1 VADDALVIF
10 TPSGRRGRFATGTTV
25 LDAARSLGVDID
37 SVCGGRGICG
47 RCQVT
52 QGLGAFPKHGIVS
65 QPGHL
70 SAFAPLEATYRE
82 EKGLAPDRRLS
93 CTAEVCGDVLIDVPP
108 ESQVHRQVVRKGLD
122 VRTFIVDPVVRL
134 HYVEVTP
141 PELASPSGDLARLFE
156 ALEREWQLT
165 GLEADL
171 EVVRALQPALEK
183 GKYGVTVAVHQG
195 RQVIAIWPGLHET
208 AYGVAIDIGSTTI
221 AGHLANLA
229 DGAVLASNG
238 VMNPQ
243 IRYGED
249 LMSRVSYA
257 MMHPDGAGEMTAA
270 VRKAL
275 DALIASLA
283 MRAGIKRAEILE
295 LAIVGNPIMHHL
307 LLGIDPTPLGGAP
320 FALATDRAVSTTAA
334 ALGLRA
340 HPGARVYVLPCIA
353 GHVGADTAGVI
364 LAEQPHRAERMTLV
378 VDVGTN
384 AEIVLGDKRRLLAAS
399 SPTGPAFE
407 GAQISG
413 GQRAAPGAIERV
425 RIDRETLEP
434 RFRVIGVDAWS
445 NEPAFATGVTDTGI
459 TGICGSGIIE
469 VIAEMFLAGIV
480 TEDGVIDGE
489 LAARSPRIVPDG
501 RTFSYVL
508 HEGDG
513 SGGGSGGGGAGPRI
527 AITQNDVR
535 AIQLGKAALYAG
547 VRLLMDRLAIDEVD
561 EIRLAGAFGSQ
572 IDPTHAM
579 ILGLIPDCDL
589 AHVRSAGNAAGT
601 GALIALLSGAART
614 EIEGVVRRVE
624 KIETA
629 VEPRFQ
635 QHFVEAMA
643 FPHKT
648 AAFPHLGAVVS
659 LPERIATTGAA
670 GADARNERRRRRT
683 VAIGTREDS

>member
-10 TPSGRRGRFATGTTV
+10 TPSGRRGRFAEGTTV
-25 LDAARSLGVDID
+25 LDAARALGVDID

-52 QGLGAFPKHGIVS
+52 QGLGEFPKHGITS
-65 QPGHL
+65 EPGHL
-70 SAFAPLEATYRE
+70 SAFAALEASYRD
-82 EKGLAPDRRLS
+82 EKGLAADRRLS
-93 CTAEVCGDVLIDVPP
+93 CTAQVCGDVLIDVPP

-122 VRTFIVDPVVRL
+122 VRTFTVDPVVRL

-141 PELASPSGDLARLFE
+141 PELASPTGDLARLFE

-171 EVVRALQPALEK
+171 DVIRALQPALEA
-183 GKYGVTVAVHQG
+183 GKYGVTVAVH
-195 RQVIAIWPGLHET
+195 RAHQVIAVWPGLHET

-243 IRYGED
+243 IRFGED

-257 MMHPDGAGEMTAA
+257 MMHPAGAGEMTAA

-275 DALIASLA
+275 DGLIASLA
-283 MRAGIKRAEILE
+283 MRAGIKRVEILE
-295 LAIVGNPIMHHL
+295 LALVGNPIMHHL
-307 LLGIDPTPLGGAP
+307 VLGIDPTPLGGAP
-320 FALATDRAVSTTAA
+320 FALATDRAVNTTAA
-334 ALGLRA
+334 ELGLRV

-364 LAEQPHRAERMTLV
+364 LAEEPHLAERLTLV

-413 GQRAAPGAIERV
+413 GQRAAPGAIERF
-425 RIDRETLEP
+425 RIDPATLEP

-445 NEPAFATGVTDTGI
+445 DEPAFAAGIADTPI
-459 TGICGSGIIE
+459 SGICGSGIIE
-469 VIAEMFLAGIV
+469 VVAEMFLAGIV
-480 TEDGVIDGE
+480 TEDGVIDGG
-489 LAARSPRIVPDG
+489 LATRTPRIVPDG

-508 HEGDG
+508 HAGDDAN
-513 SGGGSGGGGAGPRI
+513 AGDDTGRTSPGI

-535 AIQLGKAALYAG
+535 AIQLAKAALYAG
-547 VRLLMDRLAIDEVD
+547 VRLLMDQLAIDEVD
-561 EIRLAGAFGSQ
+561 EIHLAGAFGSQ

-648 AAFPHLGAVVS
+648 AAFPHLAAAVA
-659 LPERIATTGAA
+659 LPVRVATTDAA
-670 GADARNERRRRRT
+670 TRDARDERRRRRG
-683 VAIGTREDS
+683 VAIASRDDG

>member
-1 VADDALVIF
+1 MTGDALVIF
-10 TPSGRRGRFATGTTV
+10 TPAGRRGRFPTGTTV

-52 QGLGAFPKHGIVS
+52 QGLGEFAKHGITSAV
-65 QPGHL
+65 GHL
-70 SAFAPLEATYRE
+70 SAFATLEAAYRA
-82 EKGLAPDRRLS
+82 EKGLAADRRLS
-93 CTAEVCGDVLIDVPP
+93 CTATVSGDVLIDVPP

-122 VRTFIVDPVVRL
+122 VRTFTVDPVVRL

-141 PELASPSGDLARLFE
+141 PELASPTGDLARLFE
-156 ALEREWQLT
+156 ALEREWALT

-171 EVVRALQPALEK
+171 AVIRALQPALES
-183 GKYGVTVAVHQG
+183 GRYGVTVAVHEG
-195 RQVIAIWPGLHET
+195 RQVIGVWPGLHET
-208 AYGVAIDIGSTTI
+208 AYGVAIDVGSTTI

-229 DGAVLASNG
+229 DGAVMASNG

-243 IRYGED
+243 IRFGED

-257 MMHPDGAGEMTAA
+257 MMHPEGAGEMTAA

-275 DALIASLA
+275 DGLIASLA

-320 FALATDRAVSTTAA
+320 FALATDRAVRTTAA
-334 ALGLRA
+334 ELGLRA
-340 HPGARVYVLPCIA
+340 HPGARVYLLPCIA

-364 LAEQPHRAERMTLV
+364 LAEEPHLAERLTLV

-384 AEIVLGDKRRLLAAS
+384 AEIVLGDRRRLLAAS

-413 GQRAAPGAIERV
+413 GQRAAAGAIERV
-425 RIDRETLEP
+425 RIDRDTLEP
-434 RFRVIGVDAWS
+434 RFRVIGIDAWS
-445 NEPAFATGVTDTGI
+445 DERAFAEALGSPGI

-469 VIAEMFLAGIV
+469 VVAELFLAGVV
-480 TEDGVIDGE
+480 TEDGVIDGA
-489 LAARSPRIVPDG
+489 LAARTPRIVPDG

-508 HEGDG
+508 HEGSNG
-513 SGGGSGGGGAGPRI
+513 GPRI

-535 AIQLGKAALYAG
+535 AIQLAKAALYAG
-547 VRLLMDRLAIDEVD
+547 VRLLMDQLGVDAVD

-589 AHVRSAGNAAGT
+589 ANVRSAGNAAGT

-614 EIEGVVRRVE
+614 EIESVVRRVE

-635 QHFVEAMA
+635 EHFVEAMA

-648 AAFPHLGAVVS
+648 AAFPNLERIVA
-659 LPERIATTGAA
+659 LPERGAGGA
-670 GADARNERRRRRT
+670 GTDASNMRDQRRRRRA
-683 VAIGTREDS
+683 VAAGSREMG

>member
-1 VADDALVIF
+1 
-10 TPSGRRGRFATGTTV
+10 
-25 LDAARSLGVDID
+25 
-37 SVCGGRGICG
+37 
-47 RCQVT
+47 
-52 QGLGAFPKHGIVS
+52 
-65 QPGHL
+65 
-70 SAFAPLEATYRE
+70 
-82 EKGLAPDRRLS
+82 
-93 CTAEVCGDVLIDVPP
+93 
-108 ESQVHRQVVRKGLD
+108 
-122 VRTFIVDPVVRL
+122 
-134 HYVEVTP
+134 
-141 PELASPSGDLARLFE
+141 
-156 ALEREWQLT
+156 
-165 GLEADL
+165 
-171 EVVRALQPALEK
+171 
-183 GKYGVTVAVHQG
+183 
-195 RQVIAIWPGLHET
+195 VIAVWPGLHET
-208 AYGVAIDIGSTTI
+208 AYGVAIDVGSTTI

-243 IRYGED
+243 IRFGED

-257 MMHPDGAGEMTAA
+257 MMHPEGAGEMTTA

-275 DALIASLA
+275 DGLIATLA

-320 FALATDRAVSTTAA
+320 FALATDRAVRTTAA
-334 ALGLRA
+334 ELGLRA

-364 LAEQPHRAERMTLV
+364 LSEQPHQARRLTLV

-384 AEIVLGDKRRLLAAS
+384 AEIVLGDRHRLLAAS

-434 RFRVIGVDAWS
+434 RFRVIGIDAWS
-445 NEPAFATGVTDTGI
+445 NEPAFAEALAADGAAGI

-469 VIAEMFLAGIV
+469 VVAELFLAGV
-480 TEDGVIDGE
+480 VSPDGVIDGS
-489 LAARSPRIVPDG
+489 LAERTPRIVADG

-508 HEGDG
+508 REDP
-513 SGGGSGGGGAGPRI
+513 GGGPRI

-535 AIQLGKAALYAG
+535 AIQLAKAALYAG
-547 VRLLMDRLAIDEVD
+547 VRLLMDQLGVDAVD

-589 AHVRSAGNAAGT
+589 ANVRSAGNAAGT

-614 EIEGVVRRVE
+614 EIEGVVRTVE

-635 QHFVEAMA
+635 EHFVEAMA
-643 FPHKT
+643 FPHRT
-648 AAFPHLGAVVS
+648 AAFPNLGRVVP
-659 LPERIATTGAA
+659 LPAQRA
-670 GADARNERRRRRT
+670 GVASGPGGEAGRTRPEHRRRRRP
-683 VAIGTREDS
+683 VAASSREQG

>member
-1 VADDALVIF
+1 VADEALVIF
-10 TPSGRRGRFATGTTV
+10 TPSGRRGRFETGTSV

-52 QGLGAFPKHGIVS
+52 QGLGEFPKHGITS
-65 QPGHL
+65 EPGHL
-70 SAFAPLEATYRE
+70 SALADLERTYRT
-82 EKGLAPDRRLS
+82 EKGLAVDRRLS
-93 CTAEVCGDVLIDVPP
+93 CTATVCGDVLIDVPP

-134 HYVEVTP
+134 YYVEVTP

-156 ALEREWQLT
+156 ALEREWALT
-165 GLEADL
+165 GLEADIA
-171 EVVRALQPALEK
+171 VVRALQPALEA
-183 GKYGVTVAVHQG
+183 GKYGVTVAVHEG
-195 RQVIAIWPGLHET
+195 RQVIGIWPGLHET
-208 AYGVAIDIGSTTI
+208 AYGVAIDVGSTTI

-243 IRYGED
+243 IRFGED

-257 MMHPDGAGEMTAA
+257 MMHPEGAGEMTAA

-275 DALIASLA
+275 DGLIASLA

-320 FALATDRAVSTTAA
+320 FALATDRAVKTTAA
-334 ALGLRA
+334 ELGLRA
-340 HPGARVYVLPCIA
+340 HPGARVYILPCIA

-364 LAEQPHRAERMTLV
+364 LAEEPHEAERMTLV

-413 GQRAAPGAIERV
+413 GQRAAPGAVERV

-445 NEPAFATGVTDTGI
+445 NDPEFRVGVAETGI

-469 VIAEMFLAGIV
+469 VVAEMFLAGII
-480 TEDGVIDGE
+480 TEDGVIDGG
-489 LAARSPRIVPDG
+489 LAARTARIVPDG

-508 HEGDG
+508 HESDGSGDG
-513 SGGGSGGGGAGPRI
+513 SGGGRRI

-535 AIQLGKAALYAG
+535 AIQLAKAALYAG
-547 VRLLMDRLAIDEVD
+547 VRLLMDQLDIGGLD

-572 IDPTHAM
+572 IDPVHAM
-579 ILGLIPDCDL
+579 IIGLIPDCDL

-614 EIEGVVRRVE
+614 EIEDVVRRVE

-635 QHFVEAMA
+635 EHFVEAMA

-648 AAFPHLGAVVS
+648 ADFPNLGKVVV
-659 LPERIATTGAA
+659 LPARRTASNGA
-670 GADARNERRRRRT
+670 GGGSDPRNERRRRRS
-683 VAIGTREDS
+683 VAIGTMEDA

>member
-1 VADDALVIF
+1 MSPATADPAEPFVIF
-10 TPSGRRGRFATGTTV
+10 TPSGRRGRFPEGTTV

-52 QGLGAFPKHGIVS
+52 PGLGTFPKHGITS
-65 QPGHL
+65 EPGHL
-70 SAFAPLEATYRE
+70 SAFAELEATYRA
-82 EKGLAPDRRLS
+82 EKGLASDRRLS
-93 CTAEVCGDVLIDVPP
+93 CTATVCGDVLIDVPP
-108 ESQVHRQVVRKGLD
+108 ESQVHRQVVRKDLD
-122 VRTFIVDPVVRL
+122 IRTFTVDPVIRL
-134 HYVEVTP
+134 HYVQVTP

-165 GLEADL
+165 DLHADL
-171 EVVRALQPALEK
+171 QVVRALQPALE
-183 GKYGVTVAVHQG
+183 GGRYGVTVAVHGG
-195 RQVIAIWPGLHET
+195 REVIGIWPGLHET
-208 AYGVAIDIGSTTI
+208 AYGVAIDVGSTTI

-243 IRYGED
+243 IRFGED

-257 MMHPDGAGEMTAA
+257 MMHPEGAGEMTAA

-275 DALIASLA
+275 DGLIASLA

-320 FALATDRAVSTTAA
+320 FALATDRAVRTTAA
-334 ALGLRA
+334 ELGLRA

-364 LAEQPHRAERMTLV
+364 LAEEPQKAERMTLV

-407 GAQISG
+407 GAQISA

-425 RIDRETLEP
+425 RIDRDTLEP

-445 NEPAFATGVTDTGI
+445 NESGFEAAASETGI

-469 VIAEMFLAGIV
+469 VVAELFLAGVV
-480 TEDGVIDGE
+480 TADGVVDGA
-489 LAARSPRIVPDG
+489 LAERTPRIVPDG

-508 HEGDG
+508 HEAA
-513 SGGGSGGGGAGPRI
+513 GGRPRI

-535 AIQLGKAALYAG
+535 AIQLAKAALYAG
-547 VRLLMDRLAIDEVD
+547 VRLLMDHLEIDTVE

-572 IDPTHAM
+572 IDTTHAM
-579 ILGLIPDCDL
+579 VLGLIPDCDL
-589 AHVRSAGNAAGT
+589 AHVRPAGNAAGT
-601 GALIALLSGAART
+601 GALIALLSGAARE
-614 EIEGVVRRVE
+614 EIEAVVRKVE

-635 QHFVEAMA
+635 EHFVEAMA
-643 FPHKT
+643 FPHRT
-648 AAFPHLGAVVS
+648 AAYPHLAAVVA
-659 LPERIATTGAA
+659 LPRRPETGGGASAA
-670 GADARNERRRRRT
+670 RGERRRRRV
-683 VAIGTREDS
+683 VAVGSQADTEDR

>member
-10 TPSGRRGRFATGTTV
+10 TPSGRRGRFAEGTTV
-25 LDAARSLGVDID
+25 LDAARALGVDID

-52 QGLGAFPKHGIVS
+52 QGLGEFPKHGITS
-65 QPGHL
+65 EPGHL
-70 SAFAPLEATYRE
+70 SAFAPLEATYRD
-82 EKGLAPDRRLS
+82 EKGLAVDRRLS
-93 CTAEVCGDVLIDVPP
+93 CTAQVCGDVLIDVPP

-122 VRTFIVDPVVRL
+122 VRTFTVDPVVRL

-141 PELASPSGDLARLFE
+141 PELASPTGDLARLFE

-171 EVVRALQPALEK
+171 DVIRALQPALEA
-183 GKYGVTVAVHQG
+183 GKYGVTVAVH
-195 RQVIAIWPGLHET
+195 RAHQVIAVWPGLQET

-243 IRYGED
+243 IRFGED

-257 MMHPDGAGEMTAA
+257 MMHPEGAAEMTAA

-275 DALIASLA
+275 DGLIATLA
-283 MRAGIKRAEILE
+283 MRAGIKRVEILE
-295 LAIVGNPIMHHL
+295 LALVGNPIMHHL

-320 FALATDRAVSTTAA
+320 FALATDRAVNTTAA
-334 ALGLRA
+334 ELGLRV

-364 LAEQPHRAERMTLV
+364 LAEEPHLAERMTLV

-425 RIDRETLEP
+425 RIDRATLEP

-445 NEPAFATGVTDTGI
+445 DEPAFTAAVAKSEGSGI
-459 TGICGSGIIE
+459 SGICGSGIIE
-469 VIAEMFLAGIV
+469 VVAEMFLAGIV
-480 TEDGVIDGE
+480 TEDGVIDGG
-489 LAARSPRIVPDG
+489 LAARTSRIVPDG

-508 HEGDG
+508 YAGDG
-513 SGGGSGGGGAGPRI
+513 SGTSPGI

-535 AIQLGKAALYAG
+535 AIQLAKAALYAG
-547 VRLLMDRLAIDEVD
+547 VRLLMDQLAIDEVD

-648 AAFPHLGAVVS
+648 AAFPHLAAAVA
-659 LPERIATTGAA
+659 LPARAATTDAA
-670 GADARNERRRRRT
+670 TQDARGERRRRRG
-683 VAIGTREDS
+683 VAIASREDG